1 MASDGTT
8 TGAPEAARSN
18 TNFTSS
24 ANSSGLIAFMEAPK
38 DELEEARAL
47 IDGRGV
53 ELFTTRGDL
62 EVNEAEKDA
71 WTFGIDG
78 IDMPNLLS
86 FFSQGFGGFLLLPLP
101 LPLPLLLPTLM
112 AAVENSEFRSA
123 GGRFFESTG
132 PPTGASISVAPFSSI
147 NSCMWSQWF
156 LTCPLPT
163 STTLLNLQRLAYN
176 RLTVIGSAQP
186 NERKLAWGGPA

>member
-1 MASDGTT
+1 VASDGTT
-8 TGAPEAARSN
+8 AGAPEAARSN
-18 TNFTSS
+18 TNFASS

-132 PPTGASISVAPFSSI
+132 PPTGASISVAPSSSI

-156 LTCPLPT
+156 LTCPLPSLPT
-163 STTLLNLQRLAYN
+163 QRLAYN
-176 RLTVIGSAQP
+176 RLTVIGPAQP